1 MLPGCYLST
10 NTLCSLRIIL
20 DLKRLCHNIFDHSSQ
35 KLLLRSRRSN
45 SERGNSEEEGYLKEW
60 ASSSDL
66 SIKLAFS
73 VLIGVFQVARR
84 RGGSLML
91 SAAMVWEVAKAAS
104 QWRVGTRYPRLV
116 RSGFKLSEVC
126 AGPPIALS
134 QLWDFRANGSEGGAG
149 MKCVLQAAA
158 LYRSISISE
167 TDRHIPLV
175 PKVED

>member
-1 MLPGCYLST
+1 MIPTKLSTIDLGQSMLPGCYLST

-84 RGGSLML
+84 RGGSFNAFCSYGLG
-91 SAAMVWEVAKAAS
+91 SSESS
-104 QWRVGTRYPRLV
+104 QPMESGNSIPEARPIRL
-116 RSGFKLSEVC
+116 
-126 AGPPIALS
+126 
-134 QLWDFRANGSEGGAG
+134 
-149 MKCVLQAAA
+149 
-158 LYRSISISE
+158 
-167 TDRHIPLV
+167 
-175 PKVED
+175 